1 MNNTGQKYIYT
12 GCAKGRVIIYDL
24 LRGEIA
30 AELAGHQACVRDVS
44 WNGDTLDLV
53 SSSWDG
59 SVVRWGPVP
68 DADNKTQW
76 HLGVHDLK
84 SRKSKFS
91 VK

>member
-12 GCAKGRVIIYDL
+12 GCAKGRVVIYDL
-24 LRGEIA
+24 LTGEIA

-44 WNGDTLDLV
+44 WNCDTLDLV

-68 DADNKTQW
+68 DVDNKTDAECYKKTKW
-76 HLGVHDLK
+76 D
-84 SRKSKFS
+84 KFPPTIHW
-91 VK
+91 

>member
-24 LRGEIA
+24 LTGEIA
-30 AELAGHQACVRDVS
+30 AKLAGHQACVRDVS
-44 WNGDTLDLV
+44 WNGNTLDLV

-68 DADNKTQW
+68 DVDHKTDADCYKKKKWDTFPPTIHW
-76 HLGVHDLK
+76 
-84 SRKSKFS
+84 
-91 VK
+91 